1 MELRLDRDCGR
12 KKRNL
17 ENICMK
23 NELDM
28 MMEEKVRTV
37 I

>member
-1 MELRLDRDCGR
+1 MELRLDCDCGR

-28 MMEEKVRTV
+28 MMEKVRTV